1 MEHVMYL
8 PSRAISFQF
17 PIHISTTS
25 VCFPSDLYLSGN
37 IIVLPAR
44 LFSANNTC
52 TSVFFIFVY
61 VPLVKGTSRRVND
74 SV

>member
-1 MEHVMYL
+1 MYL
-8 PSRAISFQF
+8 HVQFLFSFRFISAPHQ
-17 PIHISTTS
+17 S
-25 VCFPSDLYLSGN
+25 VFLVTYLSGN
-37 IIVLPAR
+37 IIVLPER

-61 VPLVKGTSRRVND
+61 VPFVKGISRRVND